1 MLGVSLFGGLRL
13 RHNGKNIR
21 LASRP
26 KVVPLLAYLLLNC
39 RQPVARDSVAFAL
52 WPDETEAAARSNAA
66 PPSSV
71 SARCVAGRDR
81 TMDPRR

>member
-1 MLGVSLFGGLRL
+1 MLGVSLFGGVRLRL
-13 RHNGKNIR
+13 NGKDIR

-26 KVVPLLAYLLLNC
+26 KVAPLLAYLLLNC

-52 WPDETEAAARSNAA
+52 WPDDTEDAARSNLRRHLV
-66 PPSSV
+66 SS
-71 SARCVAGRDR
+71 RCVTGRDG